1 MTPEAMIAKYSA
13 DAVRY
18 WAAGAGFGKDTII
31 SEERIQ
37 AGAKLVTKLWNVARL
52 AERALA
58 DDTPSDTPAEETPT
72 LGPADRW
79 LLARLR
85 RLVERVT
92 TLFREYDYATA
103 RAETEAFFWTALA
116 DNYLELAKMRLY
128 DASDPLAAGGRF
140 TLRTALLTVLKLF
153 APILPYVT
161 EEIYLSLFSDNGGSI
176 HRSTWPTLA
185 TLPASDA
192 EDDAHAI
199 VYGETLVAIAT
210 AVRRYKSEHGLSL
223 GAALVRLQMAT
234 EDITLADWLRASAT
248 DLRSVTRA
256 ATIEVGKQ
264 LDPSL
269 QELPTEASVHG
280 AIEP

>member
-161 EEIYLSLFSDNGGSI
+161 EEIYTSLFSDDGGSI
-176 HRSTWPTLA
+176 HRSAWPTLA
-185 TLPASDA
+185 SLSAGDT
-192 EDDAHAI
+192 EDDAHAEA
-199 VYGETLVAIAT
+199 YGETLVAIAT

-223 GAALVRLQMAT
+223 GATLSRLQIVTDDDA
-234 EDITLADWLRASAT
+234 LAEWLRASAT

-256 ATIEVGKQ
+256 ATVEVDRQ
-264 LDPSL
+264 LDPTL
-269 QELPTEASVHG
+269 HPLPSEGRVRL
-280 AIEP
+280 AIQP